1 MSDQNKYENKRATR
15 FLESKFYTYLSICGI
30 LVSSY
35 LVIDYLTQEEW
46 LDAFLFF
53 FMGLVAFGFPLIER
67 FKKPK

>member
-15 FLESKFYTYLSICGI
+15 FLEIKFYMYLSICGI

-35 LVIDYLTQEEW
+35 LVINLLTPEEW
-46 LDAFLFF
+46 LDAFF

-67 FKKPK
+67 LKKSK